1 MGKISFLLVLLVG
14 LVVSGCGDKMKQSAI
29 FAITQAKA
37 DISMARNN
45 SDVRKAKVSL
55 VNAES
60 LVNQATASF
69 DNKDYTNAKAIAEK
83 ASAETKSV
91 LAKVKEKKVT
101 EEKKL
106 PVKKSPASK
115 TRKGS

>member
-1 MGKISFLLVLLVG
+1 MGKISFLLVLLAG

-37 DISMARNN
+37 DISIARNN

-55 VNAES
+55 ATAES
-60 LVNQATASF
+60 LVIEAEVSLK
-69 DNKDYTNAKAIAEK
+69 NKNYTNAKALAEK
-83 ASAETKSV
+83 ASAEAKSV
-91 LAKVKEKKVT
+91 LAKAKEKKVT
-101 EEKKL
+101 EEKKP
-106 PVKKSPASK
+106 PVKKSPVSK

>member
-45 SDVRKAKVSL
+45 SNVRKAKNLL

-60 LVNQATASF
+60 LVNEAEASLK
-69 DNKDYTNAKAIAEK
+69 NKDYTSAKTLAEK

-91 LAKVKEKKVT
+91 LAKTKETKT
-101 EEKKL
+101 
-106 PVKKSPASK
+106 PVKKSSASQ